1 MSTGYD
7 RGKGDAA
14 GVAKRP
20 RERSPTE
27 SLRFATFSSL
37 YGGEGWAPRRW
48 SDRHTQAC
56 SAVLVC
62 GLINPLPARS
72 TLSLSTASEGEV
84 EYNDAIIQQGIEAI
98 HAQGGQQ
105 GIEEIH
111 DQILEVN
118 EIFKVTLLTRV
129 VTHTL
134 LPRTSAHFF
143 QRALTTSLFSPY

>member
-1 MSTGYD
+1 MSGSHS
-7 RGKGDAA
+7 R
-14 GVAKRP
+14 V
-20 RERSPTE
+20 EM
-27 SLRFATFSSL
+27 LQL
-37 YGGEGWAPRRW
+37 
-48 SDRHTQAC
+48 Q
-56 SAVLVC
+56 
-62 GLINPLPARS
+62 
-72 TLSLSTASEGEV
+72 GEV
-84 EYNDAIIQQGIEAI
+84 EYNDAIIQDR
-98 HAQGGQQ
+98 QQ